1 MAGKT
6 PAALAK
12 EKEKELRAKAKA
24 EEEKRKKE
32 EADLF
37 KPVQVAQKVPF
48 GVGAYGL
55 HVRLQSV
62 LDEAGQIRR
71 RYYVRTTRLGL
82 ATRGTNAS
90 LAMISTL
97 EERSRRRICI
107 AILEKRS

>member
-1 MAGKT
+1 MYSMNACSVILLISPSRSQKNKSAKVQKQVAQIQKEQSMVGKN

-24 EEEKRKKE
+24 DEEKRKKE

-55 HVRLQSV
+55 RVRL
-62 LDEAGQIRR
+62 
-71 RYYVRTTRLGL
+71 
-82 ATRGTNAS
+82 
-90 LAMISTL
+90 
-97 EERSRRRICI
+97 
-107 AILEKRS
+107 

>member
-1 MAGKT
+1 MVGKN

-32 EADLF
+32 EADIF

-55 HVRLQSV
+55 RVRLKPVPDEIASRSEDGTMRVLQSW
-62 LDEAGQIRR
+62 
-71 RYYVRTTRLGL
+71 
-82 ATRGTNAS
+82 S
-90 LAMISTL
+90 LRQG
-97 EERSRRRICI
+97 EQVQVQP
-107 AILEKRS
+107 